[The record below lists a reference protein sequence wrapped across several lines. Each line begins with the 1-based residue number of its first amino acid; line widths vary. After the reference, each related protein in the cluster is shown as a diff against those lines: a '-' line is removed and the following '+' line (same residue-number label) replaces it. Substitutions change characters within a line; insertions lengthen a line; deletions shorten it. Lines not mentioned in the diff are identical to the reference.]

1 MRETGAFITGRR
13 FRTAGLDAGTGS
25 HRSVLRSARADG
37 AIGAGHVAAGALYLL
52 PVRVGLSTDNRAVG
66 IDVAKLIVNR
76 HAQLP

>member
-1 MRETGAFITGRR
+1 
-13 FRTAGLDAGTGS
+13 
-25 HRSVLRSARADG
+25 
-37 AIGAGHVAAGALYLL
+37 LYLL